1 MSNVFYILMGR
12 LQSLYL
18 GIKVHLLP
26 WSYIF
31 KDDSHTFARFKSS
44 NNIFQT
50 QFFSKFCIHHTAYK
64 IDPICS

>member
-31 KDDSHTFARFKSS
+31 KDDSHTFARFVK
-44 NNIFQT
+44 
-50 QFFSKFCIHHTAYK
+50 
-64 IDPICS
+64 

>member
-31 KDDSHTFARFKSS
+31 KDDSRTFARFVK
-44 NNIFQT
+44 
-50 QFFSKFCIHHTAYK
+50 
-64 IDPICS
+64 